1 MPDTPVRSTL
11 RRPLLWLG
19 LLVIAALVLLLSAFT
34 LLARGTFTST
44 RLTTTLPNGW
54 VAIGVRAPDSAGG
67 VATMLPIGG
76 ASGPREPVRSAAID
90 AALAIND
97 SNGLSQAVADTTHRT
112 LAGAIILDRLALA
125 ALVDVVGGIRV
136 PVIAAFRVARV
147 DGSVDVIAPGLRRLD
162 GIAAANYVLADP
174 TGNSLRRT
182 VTALLPGLPRNHDE
196 LVGVVRSLGMSM
208 RATASEATVVQ
219 WVEDWQ
225 GRL

>member
-1 MPDTPVRSTL
+1 MPEAPAHSTL
-11 RRPLLWLG
+11 RRPLLGLG

-44 RLTTTLPNGW
+44 SLTTTLSDGW
-54 VAIGVRAPDSAGG
+54 VAIGVRAPESAGG
-67 VATMLPIGG
+67 VATMLPVGG
-76 ASGPREPVRSAAID
+76 ARGGREPVRSTAID

-97 SNGLSQAVADTTHRT
+97 GNGLSQAAADVTHRT
-112 LAGAIILDRLALA
+112 MAGAVILDRLALA
-125 ALVDVVGGIRV
+125 ALVDVVGGVNVPVTTALRV
-136 PVIAAFRVARV
+136 PRV
-147 DGSVDVIAPGLRRLD
+147 DGAVDTITPGRRTLD
-162 GIAAANYVLADP
+162 GIAAAQYALVDP
-174 TGNSLRRT
+174 TGADLYRT
-182 VTALLPGLPRNHDE
+182 VMAILPGLPRNHDQ